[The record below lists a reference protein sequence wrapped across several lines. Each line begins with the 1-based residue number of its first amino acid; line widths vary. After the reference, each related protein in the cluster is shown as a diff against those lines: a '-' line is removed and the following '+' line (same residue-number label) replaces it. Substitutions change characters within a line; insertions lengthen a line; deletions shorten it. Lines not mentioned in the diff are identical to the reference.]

1 MEEQRYI
8 VGIMKHGEQLLEKQG
23 EIREVLQKI
32 LYQAMYHQVREA
44 LAKKQTLPL
53 GNFFIEPI
61 SDGKDVEDKKIS
73 EAYPQMMGELLFQNA
88 RMKMRPIFVYFLK
101 NNRKKYIIL
110 IVVIWRVRIHKEKLI
125 PEFLLLWVYYG
136 RDCLGIDF
144 YEGKHLMNQNFLMK
158 FPVPRV
164 AMEVQKKIG
173 NLVKRAEN
181 IDRKLEEQTE
191 GVKRLYHSLLY
202 SSFTAFL

>member
-1 MEEQRYI
+1 MGR
-8 VGIMKHGEQLLEKQG
+8 MW
-23 EIREVLQKI
+23 
-32 LYQAMYHQVREA
+32 
-44 LAKKQTLPL
+44 
-53 GNFFIEPI
+53 
-61 SDGKDVEDKKIS
+61 EDKKNS
-73 EAYPQMMGELLFQNA
+73 EAYPQMMGELLFQ
-88 RMKMRPIFVYFLK
+88 K
-101 NNRKKYIIL
+101 RKDENETHFCIL
-110 IVVIWRVRIHKEKLI
+110 SKEQQKKIYNPDAIWRVRIHKGKLI

-202 SSFTAFL
+202 SSFTAFLSKNFRRWKELEEPDEELFIQYYHLKRKKN